1 MWLLIH
7 LGEPRSCSRCR
18 VHQTCLLSVREPCQI
33 SPVQH
38 GQSLL
43 NWLREIQNSLSAE
56 CTDRAAKTRHCETDL
71 RKGMFFFSTEGS
83 SGGEG
88 VGREKNKMQQ
98 ELPISSLLKRSLS
111 AYSIM
116 APTEGEKSRHFN
128 KIHHCLALTLV
139 SLAKGL
145 ERINLICSKSFTLR
159 PPFPLQRAHPWLP
172 RAASCSNS
180 MLAMCTRVALRDSA
194 GGFG

>member
-1 MWLLIH
+1 
-7 LGEPRSCSRCR
+7 
-18 VHQTCLLSVREPCQI
+18 
-33 SPVQH
+33 
-38 GQSLL
+38 
-43 NWLREIQNSLSAE
+43 
-56 CTDRAAKTRHCETDL
+56 
-71 RKGMFFFSTEGS
+71 
-83 SGGEG
+83 
-88 VGREKNKMQQ
+88 MQQ
-98 ELPISSLLKRSLS
+98 ELPISYHLKRSLS
-111 AYSIM
+111 AYSIR

-159 PPFPLQRAHPWLP
+159 LPFPLQRAHPWLP

-194 GGFG
+194 GGFGINTIKKRERKGSEQKKGLGNHCGKSRSLHPICFGKQVSVSWPLGFHGALAKRRVICGSGHRWRRQIIMAK